1 MRIYIAASFTQRD
14 TEATNMKRCL
24 LAAGHEVTS
33 RWLDP
38 LHQKHNSYGMEDKF
52 ASMDLADIRRSE
64 AMVIITEGDDKQTTK
79 GGRHTELGIA
89 LERHIP
95 IFLYGPKEQVFHNL
109 LCVQQVFAISQLI
122 SALKRT
128 VSNYRDYSP
137 SHTSRDMLLLTESA
151 LKSLADRLCNC
162 GFILP
167 SAGGH
172 HVPSCHSKSCAFVA
186 ALDREYKL

>member
-1 MRIYIAASFTQRD
+1 MKIYIAASFTQRD
-14 TEATNMKRCL
+14 YEAADMKNCL

-52 ASMDLADIRRSE
+52 AAMDLTDIRRSE
-64 AMVIITEGDDKQTTK
+64 AMVIITEGDGKQTTK

-109 LCVQQVFAISQLI
+109 LSIQQVI
-122 SALKRT
+122 T
-128 VSNYRDYSP
+128 
-137 SHTSRDMLLLTESA
+137 TSRLIFE
-151 LKSLADRLCNC
+151 LAK
-162 GFILP
+162 
-167 SAGGH
+167 
-172 HVPSCHSKSCAFVA
+172 HSKTASGSV
-186 ALDREYKL
+186 ESSG